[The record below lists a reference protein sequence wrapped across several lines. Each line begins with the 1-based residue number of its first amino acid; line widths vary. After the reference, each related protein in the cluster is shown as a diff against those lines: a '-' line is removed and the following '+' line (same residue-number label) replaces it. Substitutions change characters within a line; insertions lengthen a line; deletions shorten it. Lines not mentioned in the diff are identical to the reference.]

1 MHRRR
6 HGLTGSRP
14 TDDGSRNRHLNLA
27 RSGPY
32 RLAVTP
38 KMSIIYLMSNRRR
51 PHRTRTL
58 HDARS
63 NSQHRRTPQSPPS
76 QTRRPTRLHAAAI
89 AAGTARRHAT
99 QETTP

>member
-1 MHRRR
+1 MRLKADITIWPLH
-6 HGLTGSRP
+6 SRI
-14 TDDGSRNRHLNLA
+14 
-27 RSGPY
+27 
-32 RLAVTP
+32 V
-38 KMSIIYLMSNRRR
+38 YLLCKIKYKNNPFRFQAITEITKSVDATR
-51 PHRTRTL
+51 RTRTL

-76 QTRRPTRLHAAAI
+76 HTRRPTRSRAAAI

>member
-6 HGLTGSRP
+6 HDLTGSRP

-38 KMSIIYLMSNRRR
+38 KTSIIYLMSNW
-51 PHRTRTL
+51 
-58 HDARS
+58 
-63 NSQHRRTPQSPPS
+63 
-76 QTRRPTRLHAAAI
+76 I
-89 AAGTARRHAT
+89 AS
-99 QETTP
+99 